1 MERIVTDNGAYPLAP
16 YVSDEELQRAL
27 RENAEAVFG
36 PDAFYVDR
44 SRLGGLAGVQAVPDG
59 YLLRFVKGKAVTCAV
74 VEVELSTRSFAENV
88 LPQVVRVR
96 AATASP
102 EGRRAVAL
110 ALWDKLRGHKKLL
123 TALKAAAGGLDAHV
137 YLADRVLAATP
148 RTVIVLDRLS
158 ERFKVGL
165 EQFPAELFELHKYSP
180 PPGSRNLKPVFR
192 VVQHGSAAAAPSE
205 VAGPVSTI
213 EPKRVLEQVAS
224 RLRKS
229 QRVADVEIE
238 GVTVNLYP
246 KGRSDWSVWLWPFSP
261 RRYRFGV
268 WAGTKLLFDHY
279 KRSLPAMRRDL
290 AFGKSEEL
298 SIFGRDTIRQTVEL
312 GPRELH
318 PDRLASHLARYFNF
332 FRAREA
338 KLETLAR
345 T

>member
-36 PDAFYVDR
+36 TEAFYVDR

-59 YLLRFVKGKAVTCAV
+59 YLLRFVKGKPVSCAV

-102 EGRRAVAL
+102 DGRRAVAL
-110 ALWDKLRGHKKLL
+110 ALWDKLRGHKKHVA
-123 TALKAAAGGLDAHV
+123 ALKAAAGGLDAHV
-137 YLADRVLAATP
+137 YLADRVLSATP

-192 VVQHGSAAAAPSE
+192 VVQHGSASALPSE
-205 VAGPVSTI
+205 DSGPISTI

-268 WAGTKLLFDHY
+268 WAGTKLLFDNY

-290 AFGKSEEL
+290 TFGKNEEL

-312 GPRELH
+312 SARELH

>member
-1 MERIVTDNGAYPLAP
+1 MERIVTDNGVYSLAP

-59 YLLRFVKGKAVTCAV
+59 YLLRFAKGKGVTCCV

-88 LPQVVRVR
+88 LPQVVKVR
-96 AATASP
+96 AATANA

-110 ALWDKLRGHKKLL
+110 ALWDRLRTRKKFAN
-123 TALKAAAGGLDAHV
+123 ALKAAAGGLEPHV
-137 YLADRVLAATP
+137 YLADRVLGVTP
-148 RTVIVLDRLS
+148 RTVVVIDRLS
-158 ERFKVGL
+158 ERFKVGID
-165 EQFPAELFELHKYSP
+165 QFPAELIELHKYSP
-180 PPGSRNLKPVFR
+180 PPGTRNLKPVFR
-192 VVQHGSAAAAPSE
+192 VVQHGSATAAPMQ
-205 VAGPVSTI
+205 VSASVPTVD
-213 EPKRVLEQVAS
+213 PKRILEQVAS

-229 QRVADVEIE
+229 QRIADVEIE

-268 WAGTKLLFDHY
+268 WAGSKLLFDQY
-279 KRSLPAMRRDL
+279 KRALPAMRREL
-290 AFGKSEEL
+290 AFGKNEEL

-312 GPRELH
+312 STREMH

-332 FRAREA
+332 FRAQEA
-338 KLETLAR
+338 KLESLAR